1 MIIIVVGDNFTRRNT
16 IMNTQKKYFSLL
28 VGVLCALLL
37 LAACGKTEETKETK
51 DTNKEETK
59 EEVTLTDAMGKV
71 TIPADVKNII
81 APYSEDSLVALG
93 VKPAAQW
100 SIGTTVLD
108 YLQTDLKGVPT
119 IGWDLPLE
127 QAIEASPDLIIFSGA
142 SAIQNGQYEEYK
154 KVAPVYVYKDEDNAD
169 WRKQLQIMG
178 QIVGKEKEAEDKL
191 EAYET
196 KAKQASV
203 DIKKAI
209 GDESAAIIWV
219 IGEQYFLLENGRFA
233 ANVLYDDLGVAQP
246 KMVQGLPKATPS
258 WQPITLESLAKLDAN
273 HLFLA
278 SKPEEAGLAKLKES
292 SIYKGLPSVTAG
304 NVYEMKDPSHWTI
317 KGLIAN
323 ELTIDQIHKSLTK

>member
-1 MIIIVVGDNFTRRNT
+1 MIIIVVEDYFTRRNT
-16 IMNTQKKYFSLL
+16 NMINQKKYFSLL
-28 VGVLCALLL
+28 ACILCALLL
-37 LAACGKTEETKETK
+37 LAACGKKEETK

-59 EEVTLTDAMGKV
+59 KEVTLTDAMGKV
-71 TIPADVKNII
+71 TIPADPKNII

-108 YLQTDLKGVPT
+108 YLQSDLKGVPT

-127 QAIEASPDLIIFSGA
+127 QAIKAEPDLIIFSA
-142 SAIQNGQYEEYK
+142 KSSIQNGQYEEYK
-154 KVAPVYVYKDEDNAD
+154 KVAPVYVYKDEDSAD

-178 QIVGKEKEAEDKL
+178 QILGKEKVAADKL

-196 KAKQASV
+196 KAKQASA

-219 IGEQYFLLENGRFA
+219 IGEQYYLLENGRFA

-246 KMVQGLPKATPS
+246 KMVQDLPKATAS

-304 NVYEMKDPSHWTI
+304 HVYEMKDPSNWTI